1 MRRHVV
7 AILGLLVCLASR
19 SLWGQAA
26 TATITGTIIDTTGA
40 LVPGAAI
47 SAKNNGTGITRSTQ
61 TDNQGRYSLA
71 DLAIGDYDVQASKM
85 GFRTLVKKN
94 ITLTVGAASVA
105 DFRLPVGSTSETV
118 DVEANVS
125 LVETE
130 TATLSSLV
138 AESQMRELP
147 LNGRNFEQLI
157 LLAPGALSYPAGGS
171 SALVGR
177 AATFSISGA

>member
-1 MRRHVV
+1 MRRFGV
-7 AILGLLVCLASR
+7 ACLYLCLFVCLAPR

-26 TATITGTIIDTTGA
+26 TATITGTVIDTTGA
-40 LVPGAAI
+40 VVPGAAVI
-47 SAKNNGTGITRSTQ
+47 AKNNGTGLTRSTESD
-61 TDNQGRYSLA
+61 TQGRYSLA
-71 DLAIGDYDVQASKM
+71 DLAIGDYDVQAGKM

-94 ITLTVGAASVA
+94 ITLTVGAAPVA
-105 DFRLPVGSTSETV
+105 DFQLQVGATSETV

-147 LNGRNFEQLI
+147 LNGRNFE
-157 LLAPGALSYPAGGS
+157 
-171 SALVGR
+171 
-177 AATFSISGA
+177 